1 MLRPYFRLVSA
12 ALIAPIALVMAAAPA
27 AAVTNLSF
35 TFRQTGYAE
44 GAEVTGAFAGA
55 DLDGNGLLVHFPE
68 TGGPP
73 IAHNELTA
81 WSMHFSG
88 NSLAPAFDLTLEDL
102 YGFVYQLGTAGIG
115 DDPAHDPTI
124 DQDLIEGIGAIGESH
139 FYSAGLG
146 PNSFIGAYVGG
157 EITGP
162 GEVEDHALD
171 STQNLALVTAVPEP
185 AAATLLLAAGLAL
198 AAAARRATAG

>member
-1 MLRPYFRLVSA
+1 MLTPDFRLVSR
-12 ALIAPIALVMAAAPA
+12 ALVASLALVMAAAPA
-27 AAVTNLSF
+27 VAVTNLSF
-35 TFRQTGYAE
+35 TFSQTGYSE
-44 GAEVTGAFAGA
+44 GATVTGAFTGA
-55 DLDGNGLLVHFPE
+55 DLDGNGLLVHFPA

-88 NSLAPAFDLTLEDL
+88 NSLSPAFDLSLDDL

-115 DDPAHDPTI
+115 DDPAYDPTI
-124 DQDLIEGIGAIGESH
+124 DQDLIEGVGAIGESH
-139 FYSAGLG
+139 FYTAGLG

-162 GEVEDHALD
+162 GEEVEDHALD
-171 STQNLALVTAVPEP
+171 STQNLALVMLVPEP
-185 AAATLLLAAGLAL
+185 AAATLLLAAGPAL
-198 AAAARRATAG
+198 AAAARRKA